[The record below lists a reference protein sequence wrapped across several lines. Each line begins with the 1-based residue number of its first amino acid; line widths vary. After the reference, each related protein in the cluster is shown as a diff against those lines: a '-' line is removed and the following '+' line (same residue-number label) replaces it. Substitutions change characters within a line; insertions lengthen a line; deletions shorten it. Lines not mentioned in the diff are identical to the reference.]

1 MLRCRFGNSGGLK
14 HFDPVALCNKPGS
27 PDICLGKLGAHDRQF
42 GARLNIVKPDEY
54 FSLYDEVSFFHSDLT
69 DDPAVAVLNSLE
81 VLVDIDGA
89 GGDHSTGKLRR
100 RRPTASDSDQQEAER
115 AAGKHPPS
123 KAEGSP
129 VVVHS
134 VEVTGRPCSFLVPA
148 HPCSPLPPLCHV
160 WLLWPLST
168 TSKTWLPA
176 MLMVMSWTSSSSKST
191 SIKVCRTLSVCSWRM
206 RIGSSSL
213 STFSP

>member
-1 MLRCRFGNSGGLK
+1 MFLLRSSVPQIAFKKSRFPGQERLRCSVVASVMSGRLK

-42 GARLNIVKPDEY
+42 GARLHIVKPDEY

-115 AAGKHPPS
+115 AAGSTRPPRR
-123 KAEGSP
+123 K
-129 VVVHS
+129 
-134 VEVTGRPCSFLVPA
+134 
-148 HPCSPLPPLCHV
+148 
-160 WLLWPLST
+160 PLS
-168 TSKTWLPA
+168 P
-176 MLMVMSWTSSSSKST
+176 SSSIVSKSLADLVLFLSLRIPAPRCPRSVT
-191 SIKVCRTLSVCSWRM
+191 SGCCGRCQPPAR
-206 RIGSSSL
+206 RGRRRC
-213 STFSP
+213 